1 MFQTAGRQLGGT
13 ILFLGLV
20 SSCDGVSSCSAQIL
34 AVIFNDAIMN
44 TATTQ
49 RVVRVISLQ
58 TWESV
63 QFESLMQDPT
73 FFRWYTSKVMTKEV
87 ATMNV
92 AVPQYLQRSLNSF
105 ITPLNTFI
113 LVVET
118 SPLSSP
124 QSAIGSVLRNGAA
137 HNCCYSD
144 TICISFSSHR
154 HYLHII
160 LKSQILSRYVA
171 EQG

>member
-1 MFQTAGRQLGGT
+1 MPTILGVFQTAGRQLGGT

-20 SSCDGVSSCSAQIL
+20 SSCDGVSSCSAQSL

-49 RVVRVISLQ
+49 RVLGVIALQ

-87 ATMNV
+87 SAMNA
-92 AVPQYLQRSLNSF
+92 AVPQFLQRSLNSF

-124 QSAIGSVLRNGAA
+124 QSVIGSVLRNGAA
-137 HNCCYSD
+137 LATFSFTYLPD
-144 TICISFSSHR
+144 TVR
-154 HYLHII
+154 NRETGTGQMKTI
-160 LKSQILSRYVA
+160 L
-171 EQG
+171 